1 TLPPKKS
8 NPQKQNP
15 PKNRRV
21 CQRSEPGK
29 SPGFLF
35 GSVVERGIR
44 EGDMKSETNPRA
56 LARSLGAIIQGMPV
70 QARDGA
76 SLEELL
82 DIAVLAIA
90 EAARQRA

>member
-1 TLPPKKS
+1 M
-8 NPQKQNP
+8 QK
-15 PKNRRV
+15 
-21 CQRSEPGK
+21 PGK

-35 GSVVERGIR
+35 GSVVERGS
-44 EGDMKSETNPRA
+44 DMKSETNPRA
-56 LARSLGAIIQGMPV
+56 MARFLRAIIQGMSV

-90 EAARQRA
+90 EVARHRA

>member
-1 TLPPKKS
+1 M
-8 NPQKQNP
+8 QK
-15 PKNRRV
+15 
-21 CQRSEPGK
+21 PGK

-35 GSVVERGIR
+35 GSVVERGIH
-44 EGDMKSETNPRA
+44 EGDMKSEANPRA
-56 LARSLGAIIQGMPV
+56 LARFLRAIIQGMSV

-90 EAARQRA
+90 EVARHRA

>member
-1 TLPPKKS
+1 
-8 NPQKQNP
+8 
-15 PKNRRV
+15 
-21 CQRSEPGK
+21 
-29 SPGFLF
+29 
-35 GSVVERGIR
+35 
-44 EGDMKSETNPRA
+44 MKSETNPRA

>member
-1 TLPPKKS
+1 MPG
-8 NPQKQNP
+8 
-15 PKNRRV
+15 V
-21 CQRSEPGK
+21 CQQSEPGK

-35 GSVVERGIR
+35 GSVVERGIH

-56 LARSLGAIIQGMPV
+56 LARFLRAIIQGMSV

-90 EAARQRA
+90 EVARHRA